1 MRGPTAVLRWRWL
14 RVDMWV
20 VYGRMREAVMAFVKD
35 MLRMWTHSWKRFIS
49 IAMITL
55 LGVAVLTGI
64 YAGCR
69 DAFRGTD
76 RFFDAQGLHDIQ
88 VLSTAG
94 LTDDDIAA
102 LRAVDGVEKVQP
114 ERSQDVTFDLDG
126 GKSATMQEIG
136 TDGIDQPY
144 VQEGR
149 LPRKAGEIAV
159 TRKFML
165 DSGKKIGSHL
175 TVAPE
180 ATEPSSSDTQVSD
193 SAESD
198 KQTGKTVARMS
209 DSPESDK
216 RGAQSDACVSVS
228 PESDIHEAKNGV
240 QMSDSPESDTQ
251 SGAETI
257 AVADETGGA
266 SEADAAPSF
275 PTRLTIV
282 GVVLDP
288 RNLSNPDGYSAMTSF
303 RSTATTDYTF
313 FAPSDGV
320 TGTLYTSAT
329 LLVKDAAAEDT
340 FGESYE
346 DTVGKVVDRIDGTV
360 KTDRQKVRRQE
371 LLDAGEKRIVDART
385 KTDRQFA
392 EAQSRIDANREQFNQ
407 QLDRIVDMQA
417 GAAASN
423 LTDAMRETMRETA
436 IAASPELTQARQQL
450 DQAQSQLDEQ
460 KAQTEQ
466 TLKTKEKELKTSVP
480 QVRWYVQDRQ
490 SLGGFSALKSD
501 LDSIQSLGNAFPVVF
516 LVVAVMMSL
525 TSMARMVEED
535 RSLIG
540 TYVGL
545 GYGRLAV
552 ASRYLLF
559 ALLACLIGGGLGL
572 LAGFLG
578 IPAFLLVVLQGMY
591 VMPGVRL
598 EYDWL
603 YGSLGIALF
612 VVGVLAATIYACV
625 QEMRQTP
632 AALMRPKAPRAG
644 SRILLE
650 RIRPVWN
657 RIGFLG
663 KVTARNIFRFKSR
676 LIMTVGGVAGCTA
689 LIVCGLAINDTV
701 ADLGIKQYR
710 DIYQYDLMVVSDDSD
725 ASAMRTKVASDGRV
739 TSSLDVRIESGDLTV
754 AGSGDGDSGKA
765 GSSGSE
771 SIQLVAVPEKHLSD
785 LGEMVTLQPVSS
797 GILGTS
803 GVGKTGSLKLDDDG
817 VIVAQSAASA
827 LGVKAG
833 SKVRLTNGDGVQATA
848 KVSAVNRNLIGS
860 DVYVSETYYAKLFD
874 SKDAKNTKNSKSSED
889 SEALTWNAMLAK
901 LSGSDTSQTDYAESL
916 EEDSSVMKAVSCAHM
931 ADSFKFD
938 LMGAVV
944 ALIVALAGGLALVVL
959 FTLANTNV
967 SERVREMA
975 TLKVLGFFDREVHHY
990 VNREMM
996 ILTVM
1001 GVILGLPLGRLV
1013 GGMLTMALNMPS
1025 LYFEVEVKP
1034 LSYVIAAAATMTFA
1048 LLVQLFVN
1056 PVLDRIDPI
1065 SSLKSV
1071 E

>member
-1 MRGPTAVLRWRWL
+1 
-14 RVDMWV
+14 
-20 VYGRMREAVMAFVKD
+20 
-35 MLRMWTHSWKRFIS
+35 
-49 IAMITL
+49 
-55 LGVAVLTGI
+55 
-64 YAGCR
+64 
-69 DAFRGTD
+69 
-76 RFFDAQGLHDIQ
+76 
-88 VLSTAG
+88 
-94 LTDDDIAA
+94 
-102 LRAVDGVEKVQP
+102 
-114 ERSQDVTFDLDG
+114 
-126 GKSATMQEIG
+126 MQEIG
-136 TDGIDQPY
+136 ANGIDRPY

-149 LPRKAGEIAV
+149 LPKKAGEIAV
-159 TRKFML
+159 TRKFIR

-180 ATEPSSSDTQVSD
+180 SSSSATSVSD
-193 SAESD
+193 SS
-198 KQTGKTVARMS
+198 
-209 DSPESDK
+209 
-216 RGAQSDACVSVS
+216 
-228 PESDIHEAKNGV
+228 
-240 QMSDSPESDTQ
+240 ESDTQ
-251 SGAETI
+251 GAE
-257 AVADETGGA
+257 DK
-266 SEADAAPSF
+266 APSF
-275 PTRLTIV
+275 PTKLTIV

-288 RNLSNPDGYSAMTSF
+288 QNLSNPDGYSAMTSF
-303 RSTATTDYTF
+303 RSTAATDYTF

-329 LLVKDAAAEDT
+329 LLVKGSANENT
-340 FGESYE
+340 FDESYE
-346 DTVGKVVDRIDGTV
+346 NTVKQVTDRIDDAV
-360 KTDRQKVRRQE
+360 KTDRQKVRWQE
-371 LLDAGEKRIVDART
+371 LLDAGN
-385 KTDRQFA
+385 RQIADTCAEADKKFA
-392 EAQSRIDANREQFNQ
+392 EAQSQIDENRRQFDQ
-407 QLDRIVDMQA
+407 QVDQIMSMQA
-417 GAAASN
+417 GA
-423 LTDAMRETMRETA
+423 TGAMDPTQLNETTRETMRETI
-436 IAASPELTQARQQL
+436 IAATPELAHAKQRL

-466 TLKTKEKELKTSVP
+466 TLKTKENELKTSIP

-501 LDSIQSLGNAFPVVF
+501 LDSIQSLGNAFPIVF

-572 LAGFLG
+572 LVGFLG
-578 IPAFLLVVLQGMY
+578 IPAFLLVVLEGMY

-625 QEMRQTP
+625 QEMRMTP

-650 RIRPVWN
+650 RIKPVWN
-657 RIGFLG
+657 RMGFLG

-710 DIYQYDLMVVSDDSD
+710 DVYQYDLMVVSGDSD
-725 ASAMRTKVASDGRV
+725 ADEMRAKVASDGRT
-739 TSSLDVRIESGDLTV
+739 TSTMNVRIESGDMAV
-754 AGSGDGDSGKA
+754 GKSDSGSGDSSG
-765 GSSGSE
+765 SVGSE
-771 SIQLVAVPEKHLSD
+771 SIQLVAVPEKRLSD
-785 LGEMVTLQPVSS
+785 LGEMVTLQPVHS

-803 GVGKTGSLKLDDDG
+803 SIGGKGSLKLDDDG
-817 VIVAQSAASA
+817 VIVAQSAASS
-827 LGVKAG
+827 LGIATG
-833 SKVRLTNGDGVQATA
+833 SKVRLTNGDGVQVTA

-860 DVYVSETYYAKLFD
+860 DVYISETYYVKLFGKSFVSNVSVSGESD
-874 SKDAKNTKNSKSSED
+874 VQSTKS
-889 SEALTWNAMLAK
+889 LTWNAMYAK
-901 LSGSDTSQTDYAESL
+901 LSGSDQSQTDYAQSL
-916 EEDSSVMKAVSCAHM
+916 EKDSSVVKAVSSAHM

-1001 GVILGLPLGRLV
+1001 GVVLGLPLGRFV
-1013 GGMLTMALNMPS
+1013 GGLLTMALNMPS

-1034 LSYVIAAAATMTFA
+1034 LSYVIAVVVTMMFA

>member
-1 MRGPTAVLRWRWL
+1 M
-14 RVDMWV
+14 
-20 VYGRMREAVMAFVKD
+20 
-35 MLRMWTHSWKRFIS
+35 KRLSAI
-49 IAMITL
+49 L
-55 LGVAVLTGI
+55 LVGALVFGTVGCTNMNKTQQGLLSGAAGGAILGAGLGALTG
-64 YAGCR
+64 GS
-69 DAFRGTD
+69 GT
-76 RFFDAQGLHDIQ
+76 
-88 VLSTAG
+88 
-94 LTDDDIAA
+94 
-102 LRAVDGVEKVQP
+102 
-114 ERSQDVTFDLDG
+114 
-126 GKSATMQEIG
+126 
-136 TDGIDQPY
+136 
-144 VQEGR
+144 
-149 LPRKAGEIAV
+149 
-159 TRKFML
+159 
-165 DSGKKIGSHL
+165 
-175 TVAPE
+175 
-180 ATEPSSSDTQVSD
+180 
-193 SAESD
+193 
-198 KQTGKTVARMS
+198 TGA
-209 DSPESDK
+209 
-216 RGAQSDACVSVS
+216 
-228 PESDIHEAKNGV
+228 
-240 QMSDSPESDTQ
+240 
-251 SGAETI
+251 
-257 AVADETGGA
+257 
-266 SEADAAPSF
+266 
-275 PTRLTIV
+275 
-282 GVVLDP
+282 
-288 RNLSNPDGYSAMTSF
+288 
-303 RSTATTDYTF
+303 
-313 FAPSDGV
+313 
-320 TGTLYTSAT
+320 
-329 LLVKDAAAEDT
+329 
-340 FGESYE
+340 
-346 DTVGKVVDRIDGTV
+346 
-360 KTDRQKVRRQE
+360 
-371 LLDAGEKRIVDART
+371 
-385 KTDRQFA
+385 
-392 EAQSRIDANREQFNQ
+392 
-407 QLDRIVDMQA
+407 
-417 GAAASN
+417 
-423 LTDAMRETMRETA
+423 
-436 IAASPELTQARQQL
+436 
-450 DQAQSQLDEQ
+450 
-460 KAQTEQ
+460 
-466 TLKTKEKELKTSVP
+466 
-480 QVRWYVQDRQ
+480 
-490 SLGGFSALKSD
+490 
-501 LDSIQSLGNAFPVVF
+501 
-516 LVVAVMMSL
+516 
-525 TSMARMVEED
+525 
-535 RSLIG
+535 
-540 TYVGL
+540 
-545 GYGRLAV
+545 
-552 ASRYLLF
+552 
-559 ALLACLIGGGLGL
+559 LIGGGLGL
-572 LAGFLG
+572 IAGFLG

-591 VMPGVRL
+591 VMPGLRL

-632 AALMRPKAPRAG
+632 ASLLRPKAPRAG

-797 GILGTS
+797 GMLGTS

-1034 LSYVIAAAATMTFA
+1034 LSYVIAAVATMAFA